1 MRLGRVSKKR
11 SRTFSNSE
19 KNLAN
24 VPLKG
29 GPFRSFVE
37 SLNQLK
43 SEFKGEINPIRTAL
57 VTARSSPAHERVV
70 KTLRPWGMSVDEFVS
85 RGNGKSKFP
94 EVLRCRH
101 LF

>member
-1 MRLGRVSKKR
+1 MVKLLQAFCLQAPSPEREDIRFAFDGDAVLFSDEAEEGYQKR
-11 SRTFSNSE
+11 GLEHFLTSE

-43 SEFKGEINPIRTAL
+43 SEFKGR
-57 VTARSSPAHERVV
+57 
-70 KTLRPWGMSVDEFVS
+70 
-85 RGNGKSKFP
+85 
-94 EVLRCRH
+94 
-101 LF
+101 